1 MRNARANMI
10 ENQIRA
16 GGVYLQNVFDSLDAI
31 RREDFV
37 PPAYHEY
44 AYAEMEIPLP
54 YGQNMLTPL
63 TEALVLQAVSVRK
76 NDTVLEIGT
85 GSGYM
90 AALLAHGARHVTTI
104 EIEPGLKEMAEN
116 NLSRYGVENVRV

>member
-1 MRNARANMI
+1 
-10 ENQIRA
+10 
-16 GGVYLQNVFDSLDAI
+16 
-31 RREDFV
+31 
-37 PPAYHEY
+37 
-44 AYAEMEIPLP
+44 
-54 YGQNMLTPL
+54 MLTPL

-116 NLSRYGVENVRV
+116 NLSRYGVENVRVLCENWLLP